1 MITDKQQKFIEY
13 YCETGEQLESARRA
27 GYKNTPALY
36 HQAYKLKRELAPEI
50 AKRMAERFAD
60 KAPTALNTIN
70 ELMLNSDS
78 DAIRL
83 QAAKDMMDRAGY
95 KPKDKVSIEEDK
107 KSVKELEAELV
118 LLVGR
123 ERANILLQK
132 EGKEETPQS
141 EGILPNPEVETPS
154 HVN

>member
-27 GYKNTPALY
+27 GYKDTPALY
-36 HQAYKLKRELAPEI
+36 YQAYKLKRELAPEI

-107 KSVKELEAELV
+107 KSVKELEAELI

-141 EGILPNPEVETPS
+141 EGILPDPEVETPS

>member
-1 MITDKQQKFIEY
+1 MITEKQQKFIEY

-27 GYKNTPALY
+27 GYKDTPALY
-36 HQAYKLKRELAPEI
+36 HQAYKLKRELGPEI
-50 AKRMAERFAD
+50 VKRMAERFAD
-60 KAPTALNTIN
+60 KAPSALNTIN

-83 QAAKDMMDRAGY
+83 QASKDIMDRAGY

-123 ERANILLQK
+123 ERANILLKK
-132 EGKEETPQS
+132 EGKEEKPQS
-141 EGILPNPEVETPS
+141 TEILPDPEVETPN

>member
-1 MITDKQQKFIEY
+1 MITEKQQKFIEY

-27 GYKNTPALY
+27 GYKDTPALY
-36 HQAYKLKRELAPEI
+36 HQAYKLKRELEPEI
-50 AKRMAERFAD
+50 VKRMAERFAD
-60 KAPTALNTIN
+60 KAPSALNTIN

-83 QAAKDMMDRAGY
+83 QASKDIMDRAGY

-123 ERANILLQK
+123 ERANILLKK
-132 EGKEETPQS
+132 EGKEEKPQS
-141 EGILPNPEVETPS
+141 TEILPDPEVETPN

>member
-1 MITDKQQKFIEY
+1 
-13 YCETGEQLESARRA
+13 
-27 GYKNTPALY
+27 
-36 HQAYKLKRELAPEI
+36 
-50 AKRMAERFAD
+50 MAERFAD
-60 KAPTALNTIN
+60 KAPSALNTIN

-83 QAAKDMMDRAGY
+83 QASKDIMDRAGY

-123 ERANILLQK
+123 ERANILLKK
-132 EGKEETPQS
+132 EGKEEKPQS
-141 EGILPNPEVETPS
+141 TEILPDPEVETPN

>member
-1 MITDKQQKFIEY
+1 
-13 YCETGEQLESARRA
+13 
-27 GYKNTPALY
+27 
-36 HQAYKLKRELAPEI
+36 
-50 AKRMAERFAD
+50 
-60 KAPTALNTIN
+60 
-70 ELMLNSDS
+70 
-78 DAIRL
+78 
-83 QAAKDMMDRAGY
+83 MMDRAGY

-107 KSVKELEAELV
+107 KSVKELEAELI

-141 EGILPNPEVETPS
+141 EGILLNPEVETPS